1 MRSKLKEIL
10 IRQPLLWRSYQSLKH
25 RYIRLK
31 ELALHI
37 SDARRTYQ
45 HMTWRFAHTT
55 QKSLSAEL
63 LFQYHKL
70 EKGLV
75 MPGPPRMFGIEPAQ
89 ATMDLVARWHQ
100 MGFPQHDPVY
110 VGAIETLHSYLN
122 KISRLGLDKSGKTS
136 QRVATFLSTVSAR
149 SADLNTPQ
157 PLSRVQDPAQAYQ
170 TMVAL
175 ANSRRSV
182 RHFKPTPPELDKV
195 ENAIRIAMLSPSACN
210 RQPWQ
215 IRLLTKRD
223 LIDKILAHQNGNRGF
238 DHVIPCVA
246 IVTMDHKCFFG
257 PTERHQPFVDGGLFS
272 MSFIY
277 GLASQGISS
286 CCLNWC
292 ASKADDVQA
301 HRKFD
306 IPDNESIIML
316 IAIGYAEED
325 ISVPRSPRRDIS
337 EVIHIN

>member
-1 MRSKLKEIL
+1 MRSKIKEFL
-10 IRQPLLWRSYQSLKH
+10 IRQPILWRSYQSLKH

-31 ELALHI
+31 ELAFHAT
-37 SDARRTYQ
+37 DARRTYQ

-75 MPGPPRMFGIEPAQ
+75 MPGPPRMFGVDPAQ
-89 ATMDLVARWHQ
+89 TTVDLAGRWRQ
-100 MGFPQHDPVY
+100 LGFSQDDPVY
-110 VGAIETLHSYLN
+110 VGAIETLHSYLD
-122 KISRLGLDKSGKTS
+122 KITRLDLDKSGNTRRS
-136 QRVATFLSTVSAR
+136 VSSFLSTVSSR
-149 SADLNTPQ
+149 SDELQTPQ
-157 PLSRVQDPAQAYQ
+157 PLAAVQDPAQSYEA
-170 TMVAL
+170 MVEM
-175 ANSRRSV
+175 ANARRSV
-182 RHFKPTPPELDKV
+182 RHFKPTPPDMEKI
-195 ENAIRIAMLSPSACN
+195 ENAVRIAMLSPSACN

-215 IRLLTKRD
+215 IRVLTKRD

-238 DHVIPCVA
+238 DHLIPCVA

-257 PTERHQPFVDGGLFS
+257 ATERHQPFVDGGLFS

-292 ASKADDVQA
+292 VQQSDDVQA
-301 HRKFD
+301 HQKFG

-316 IAIGYAEED
+316 IALGHAEDE
-325 ISVPRSPRRDIS
+325 ISVPRSPRRDIG
-337 EVIHIN
+337 EVIRVN